1 MKQLFLFRHAK
12 TEPISF
18 FQTDFERRLIEK
30 GIDDMSKV
38 SNYFQTKYIAPEI
51 ILYSNANRTTE
62 TFELFSKLISFKNK
76 SIAIEELYHAS
87 ASDILNIIEPFE
99 KEYKNI
105 MLIGH
110 NFGISTLANALS
122 AKGCESLSPGGM
134 AIFNFENKI
143 ELYKG
148 ELIDYIK
155 PKNI

>member
-1 MKQLFLFRHAK
+1 MKQLFLLRHAK

-30 GIDDMSKV
+30 GIDDMAKV
-38 SNYFQTKYIAPEI
+38 ANYFNAKYIAPEI
-51 ILYSNANRTTE
+51 MLYSNSKRTTE

-76 SIAIEELYHAS
+76 SIVIEELYHAS
-87 ASDILNIIEPFE
+87 ASDILSIIESFE
-99 KEYKNI
+99 KEYNSI
-105 MLIGH
+105 MVIGH
-110 NFGISTLANALS
+110 NFGISTLANSLS
-122 AKGCESLSPGGM
+122 TKGCESLSPGGM
-134 AIFNFENKI
+134 AILSFENKI